1 MNDERDLNT
10 RQTAREDHAVW
21 LSQHAAW
28 AKEAEGWLRRLED
41 HARTLDDLRKRLSE
55 ERKRIQAH
63 IDGIRRHEGMITEHE
78 FVLAELDGG
87 TCGGCEEAEPPSHE
101 TATAAHGQETTV
113 HMRLAER
120 QDEIAARLSV
130 LAELLARTD

>member
-10 RQTAREDHAVW
+10 RQAAREDHAVW

-28 AKEAEGWLRRLED
+28 AKEADGWLRRLDD
-41 HARTLDDLRKRLSE
+41 HGRVLEELGKRLDD
-55 ERKRIQAH
+55 ERKRIEAH

-87 TCGGCEEAEPPSHE
+87 TCGGCEEAEPPSHD
-101 TATAAHGQETTV
+101 TAAAAHGQETTV
-113 HMRLAER
+113 HMHLAER
-120 QDEIAARLSV
+120 QDEIATRLAMLV
-130 LAELLARTD
+130 ELLEQRA

>member
-1 MNDERDLNT
+1 MNDERDHNT
-10 RQTAREDHAVW
+10 RQTAREDHAIW

-41 HARTLDDLRKRLSE
+41 HVRTLDDLRKRFDE

-63 IDGIRRHEGMITEHE
+63 IDGIRRHEGMITEHD

-87 TCGGCEEAEPPSHE
+87 TCGGCEEAEPPSHD
-101 TATAAHGQETTV
+101 TAAAVHGQETTV
-113 HMRLAER
+113 HMRLAQR
-120 QDEIAARLSV
+120 QDAIAARLSV
-130 LAELLARTD
+130 LAELLERTS